1 MARFDV
7 YRLNDGSM
15 VVDCQADFLSD
26 IGTRLVLPLLP
37 RGEGPGP
44 NARINPEFNV
54 NGERLVLVAQLAA
67 TLRTAEL
74 RTWVTSLADES
85 YRIIGAIDVLIGTA

>member
-26 IGTRLVLPLLP
+26 IGTRFVLPLLP
-37 RGEGPGP
+37 QGEGPGP
-44 NARINPEFNV
+44 NARINPEFDI

-67 TLRTAEL
+67 TLRTTEL
-74 RTWVTSLADES
+74 RTRVTSLADES

>member
-15 VVDCQADFLSD
+15 VVDCQADFLKD
-26 IGTRLVLPLLP
+26 IGTRFVLPLLP

-44 NARINPEFNV
+44 NVRINPEFEV

-67 TLRTAEL
+67 TLRTTEL
-74 RTWVTSLADES
+74 RTRVTSLAEDS

>member
-7 YRLNDGSM
+7 YRLRDGSM
-15 VVDCQADFLSD
+15 VVDCQADFLKD
-26 IGTRLVLPLLP
+26 IGTRFVLPLLP

-44 NARINPEFNV
+44 NARVNPEFEV
-54 NGERLVLVAQLAA
+54 EGERLVLVAQLAA
-67 TLRTAEL
+67 TIRTTEL
-74 RTWVTSLADES
+74 RTRVTSLADQE